1 MMKDVIMAKIKNERN
16 LKFIKGKSGSPS
28 YYQTDITLN
37 YKRIRRYAGRTKEE
51 AKAFLA
57 KLILAAKDGKL
68 EELLNP
74 KKSCDT
80 FGEYAKGLL
89 ESAEWKAKRSS
100 KRNDASLRYLNRTFK
115 SVKLSDI
122 NPGNVRKYIT
132 ERKEAGMSPASINRE
147 LSLLKSI
154 LYSAEYD
161 GLIASNPIRGRRVKK
176 LEENNSR
183 ERVILDMKLKEAD
196 LRRLVDSAAPH
207 FKPILV
213 IALITGMRKSEVL
226 KMRWKDINFRLGTIR
241 IPKENSK
248 SKKERVIPIDSV
260 IFNILD
266 SIERKGEYVFMNDWT
281 GTRTKEIKKA
291 FKTACDRAGI
301 PYGRKKGLV
310 FHDLRHLAAYRLVK
324 LTDIVTASK
333 ILGHSDVQMTMRY
346 VHPSDKDK
354 KLAIEKSSEILFQSR
369 QFPVN
374 GKKSDAFKEL
384 KNQSNIN

>member
-1 MMKDVIMAKIKNERN
+1 MKENN
-16 LKFIKGKSGSPS
+16 LKLVKSKDGKPG

-51 AKAFLA
+51 ARAYLS

-68 EELLNP
+68 EEMLNP
-74 KKSCDT
+74 KKTCDA

-100 KRNDASLRYLNRTFK
+100 KRNEISLRHLNRTFK
-115 SVKLSDI
+115 DVRLSDI
-122 NPGNVRKYIT
+122 NPGLVRKYIT

-147 LSLLKSI
+147 LSLLKTI

-183 ERVILDMKLKEAD
+183 ERVILDMKLKDED
-196 LRRLVDSAAPH
+196 LRRLIDSAAPH
-207 FKPILV
+207 FKPVLI
-213 IALITGMRKSEVL
+213 IALITGMRLGEIL

-248 SKKERVIPIDSV
+248 SKKERVVPIDSV
-260 IFNILD
+260 IFNVLD
-266 SIERKGEYVFMNDWT
+266 SLERKGEYVFINDWT
-281 GTRTKEIKKA
+281 GGHRKDVREA
-291 FKTACDRAGI
+291 FKAACKRAGI
-301 PYGRKKGLV
+301 PYGRDKGLI

-333 ILGHSDVQMTMRY
+333 ILGHADVKMTLRY
-346 VHPSDKDK
+346 CHPSDKDK
-354 KLAIEKSSEILFQSR
+354 KLAIEKASEILFQSR
-369 QFPVN
+369 QYVVN
-374 GKKSDAFKEL
+374 GEKSTAFKEAQ
-384 KNQSNIN
+384 KQTQVN

>member
-1 MMKDVIMAKIKNERN
+1 MSKGKN
-16 LKFIKGKSGSPS
+16 LKHVKGKDGKPS

-51 AKAFLA
+51 ARAYLA

-68 EELLNP
+68 EDLLNP
-74 KKSCDT
+74 KKTCDT

-100 KRNDASLRYLNRTFK
+100 KKNESLLRNLNHTFK
-115 SVKLSDI
+115 NVRISDI
-122 NPGNVRKYIT
+122 NPGMVRKYIT
-132 ERKEAGMSPASINRE
+132 ERKEAGLSPASINRE

-161 GLIASNPIRGRRVKK
+161 GLIASNPIRGRRVRK

-183 ERVILDMKLKEAD
+183 EKVILDMKIKDTD
-196 LRRLVDSAAPH
+196 LRRLVDSADPD
-207 FKPILV
+207 FKPILT
-213 IALITGMRKSEVL
+213 IALITGMRRGEIL
-226 KMRWKDINFRLGTIR
+226 KMKWKDINFRLGMIR

-248 SKKERVIPIDSV
+248 NKKERIIPIDSV
-260 IFNILD
+260 LFNTLD
-266 SIERKGEYVFMNDWT
+266 SLERKGKYVFMNDLT
-281 GTRTKEIKKA
+281 GRRRKDVRKA
-291 FKTACDRAGI
+291 FKAACDHAEI
-301 PYGRKKGLV
+301 PHGRKKGLI

-333 ILGHSDVQMTMRY
+333 ILGHSDVKMTMRY

-374 GKKSDAFKEL
+374 GKKLTAL
-384 KNQSNIN
+384 KGVEKQAQVN

>member
-1 MMKDVIMAKIKNERN
+1 MKENN
-16 LKFIKGKSGSPS
+16 LKFIKGKDRNPS

-100 KRNDASLRYLNRTFK
+100 QRNEISLKNLNHTFRD
-115 SVKLSDI
+115 VRLSDI
-122 NPGNVRKYIT
+122 NPGSVRKYIT
-132 ERKEAGMSPASINRE
+132 GRKETGMSNASINRE
-147 LSLLKSI
+147 LSLLKTI

-183 ERVILDMKLKEAD
+183 ERVILDMKLKDED
-196 LRRLVDSAAPH
+196 LRRLIDSAASH
-207 FKPILV
+207 FKPILM
-213 IALITGMRKSEVL
+213 IAIVTGMRLSEIL

-248 SKKERVIPIDSV
+248 SKKERVVPIDMV
-260 IFNILD
+260 LYNVLD
-266 SIERKGEYVFMNDWT
+266 SIEEKGEYVFINDWT
-281 GTRTKEIKKA
+281 GGHRKDVREA
-291 FKTACDRAGI
+291 FKAACKRAGI
-301 PYGRKKGLV
+301 PYGRDKGLI

-333 ILGHSDVQMTMRY
+333 ILGHADVKMTLRY
-346 VHPSDKDK
+346 CHPSDKDK
-354 KLAIEKSSEILFQSR
+354 KLAIEKASEILFQSR
-369 QFPVN
+369 QYVVN
-374 GKKSDAFKEL
+374 GEKSTALKEAQ
-384 KNQSNIN
+384 KQTQVN